1 MKNQINSTFPA
12 LLAAFILIM
21 LCLPAQAEANLWS
34 ERKLDKTI
42 LKIDRDLTRKRWD
55 KVIKRS

>member
-34 ERKLDKTI
+34 
-42 LKIDRDLTRKRWD
+42 
-55 KVIKRS
+55 